1 MTLLLALLPGTSLG
15 ITLEEAARKAAKE
28 YDARVLSARTVVRK
42 GDRIHEIKLVT
53 EDGVVKTVR
62 IPEGEKRKDDKERG
76 GRHAHPRG

>member
-42 GDRIHEIKLVT
+42 GDRIHEI
-53 EDGVVKTVR
+53 G
-62 IPEGEKRKDDKERG
+62 KDFG
-76 GRHAHPRG
+76 